1 MKLRAVLFEKICK
14 IEQPLA
20 KLTKK
25 KKKKKPT
32 QINEREDITI
42 DTTEMHKI
50 IRDYMKNYMP
60 IYWTT

>member
-1 MKLRAVLFEKICK
+1 MKLRAVIFEKICK

-25 KKKKKPT
+25 KKKT

-50 IRDYMKNYMP
+50 IRHYMKNYMP